1 VANEKYRQNAFG
13 RGGFGSFS
21 LFPPV
26 VKFLLISNVGIY
38 LFELVFGSLTINGVP
53 LIQYISLYGALWP
66 WQMPEFHVYQLITY
80 MFLHEG
86 LAHVGLNMLVLWMF
100 GVEVENIW
108 GAKKFLIFYT
118 LCGLGAAVLHLVAS
132 PLLGGGLH
140 PLVGASGAIFGVMV
154 AYGLMYPD
162 RLIYIYFLI
171 PLRAKYLIPI
181 LLAIE
186 LYMGIQGG
194 DNIGHLAHLG
204 GAIVGMIYMVI
215 DAGGPTLLRRLRNNP
230 QQTGAWQGY
239 GTPPAQ
245 PRSGMFRRPPIREEE
260 PVEAEYQDLGR
271 SNFGLPQ
278 VKQSLSKPEP
288 SGPRV
293 ITQEVIDKILDKIA
307 ATGYQNLSQEEREIL
322 FEASRKMEEKR

>member
-53 LIQYISLYGALWP
+53 LAAYISHYGALWP
-66 WQMPEFHVYQLITY
+66 WQMPEFHIYQLVTY

-118 LCGLGAAVLHLVAS
+118 LCGLGGAALHLIAS

-140 PLVGASGAIFGVMV
+140 PLIGASGAIFGVMV

-215 DAGGPTLLRRLRNNP
+215 DAGGPTLLRRLRTTPQTSNP
-230 QQTGAWQGY
+230 WQNAGM
-239 GTPPAQ
+239 
-245 PRSGMFRRPPIREEE
+245 PRGPRGGGIFRRPQIREEE

-271 SNFGLPQ
+271 SAFGPQ
-278 VKQSLSKPEP
+278 QAKQSPSKPDQT
-288 SGPRV
+288 GPRV